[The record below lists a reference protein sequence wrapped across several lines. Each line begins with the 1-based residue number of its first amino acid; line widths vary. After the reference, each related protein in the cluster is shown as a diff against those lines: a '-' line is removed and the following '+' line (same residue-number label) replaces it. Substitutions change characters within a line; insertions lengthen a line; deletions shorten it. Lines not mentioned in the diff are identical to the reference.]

1 MNMQVNTQI
10 VEHTRSAIK
19 NILIIK
25 GDQGTCQ
32 GIIILHKEVRR
43 ARGGRKPAEV
53 NFERM
58 EDRKNDERMDLK

>member
-10 VEHTRSAIK
+10 VEHTRSTIK
-19 NILIIK
+19 KILSRK

-32 GIIILHKEVRR
+32 GIIILHKEVQ
-43 ARGGRKPAEV
+43 GKKRKLAEV

-58 EDRKNDERMDLK
+58 KNKER